1 MALRTPLKSVRGLGS
16 AKEGA
21 DHFWMQRLTALANL
35 VLVSLAMI
43 LIAKLSGAD
52 HQTVAGTLAN
62 PMVTILLAMLI
73 LSGVVHMRLGMKV
86 VIEDYVT
93 GEAAKMAALVLNNFF
108 AIFIGLASLL
118 AVLKL
123 SLGG

>member
-21 DHFWMQRLTALANL
+21 DHFWLQRLTALANL
-35 VLVSLAMI
+35 VLVPLAM
-43 LIAKLSGAD
+43 LTIARLVGAD
-52 HQTVAGTLAN
+52 HKSVVTAFAN
-62 PMVTILLAMLI
+62 PMIALLFGLLI
-73 LSGVVHMRLGMKV
+73 VSGTVHMRLGMKV

-93 GEAAKMAALVLNNFF
+93 SDFAKMLALVLNNFF
-108 AIFIGLASLL
+108 AIFIGLASLF